1 MPFYKTKILNR
12 EISLEYEKKDEK
24 KIIDSINL
32 INEKIDNKLQNP
44 KYSNGK
50 ISDTI
55 LLSLLSIELQAE
67 LSERIDLQKSSEIN
81 DDNFLDTIE
90 NNKSKPRIP
99 FGSLVELGL
108 LKPGTSLFDAKKK
121 VNAKIMA
128 DGSIKY
134 KEAEGS
140 IHKVAA
146 KIMGT
151 DSYNGWTYWHYD
163 LNGSTVLIDSLRQ
176 KFISEKQ
183 I

>member
-67 LSERIDLQKSSEIN
+67 LSEKLNIERSSDLDLEKYTIQK
-81 DDNFLDTIE
+81 L
-90 NNKSKPRIP
+90 SKNR
-99 FGSLVELGL
+99 LCWKLGNQS
-108 LKPGTSLFDAKKK
+108 G
-121 VNAKIMA
+121 
-128 DGSIKY
+128 
-134 KEAEGS
+134 
-140 IHKVAA
+140 
-146 KIMGT
+146 
-151 DSYNGWTYWHYD
+151 
-163 LNGSTVLIDSLRQ
+163 
-176 KFISEKQ
+176 
-183 I
+183 

>member
-67 LSERIDLQKSSEIN
+67 LLEKLNIQKSLEIN
-81 DDNFLDTIE
+81 YAKNEENLKNKLELRDKVLKLQNEKKILEDEKLKLDQE
-90 NNKSKPRIP
+90 
-99 FGSLVELGL
+99 
-108 LKPGTSLFDAKKK
+108 FDEINKK
-121 VNAKIMA
+121 V
-128 DGSIKY
+128 
-134 KEAEGS
+134 EG
-140 IHKVAA
+140 
-146 KIMGT
+146 
-151 DSYNGWTYWHYD
+151 
-163 LNGSTVLIDSLRQ
+163 LIDIIKNSYY
-176 KFISEKQ
+176 E
-183 I
+183 